1 MHRAPGSLV
10 FLWPRLAKTSTILN
24 VKRPYIKLD
33 DMKRRTLLSG
43 GTLVVAV
50 LAVML
55 ALLVFKVRIA
65 VAGGKYVVMLLII
78 IGVVLLIN
86 RALRR

>member
-1 MHRAPGSLV
+1 
-10 FLWPRLAKTSTILN
+10 
-24 VKRPYIKLD
+24 
-33 DMKRRTLLSG
+33 MKRRTLLSG